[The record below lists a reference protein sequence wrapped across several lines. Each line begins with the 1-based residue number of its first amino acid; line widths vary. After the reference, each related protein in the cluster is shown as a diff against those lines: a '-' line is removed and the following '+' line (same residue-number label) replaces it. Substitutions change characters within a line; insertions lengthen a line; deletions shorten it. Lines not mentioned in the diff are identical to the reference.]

1 MAEETFT
8 KAKRDGAATSGRTFD
23 SAYGF
28 SFAIALGLL
37 LFIAG
42 LVLMLALGM
51 GTGVGLVFGL
61 PLLLAGLIV
70 PLFMVRDIFTRN
82 EISGPCP
89 YCGTTVKTTDATLK
103 MNCPA
108 CKKIIAVH
116 DLSFHQTED
125 ATINK

>member
-1 MAEETFT
+1 MGEEHYT
-8 KAKRDGAATSGRTFD
+8 KVKRSGAATPGKTFD

-89 YCGTTVKTTDATLK
+89 YCGTNIMTTDATLK

-108 CKKIIAVH
+108 CKKIISVH
-116 DLSFHQTED
+116 DLQFHQTED